1 MNYRK
6 LKSNDR
12 VAIAGK
18 TGTGKTFLAKHLT
31 RGLTRFVVFD
41 SKSTLDDWVTV
52 EWDKEAAHLLTEGE
66 PVRAR
71 VLPPILK
78 ADEVLDFYN
87 SIFKKILDAGD
98 VTVYIDEAF
107 AITENGVPI
116 FLKAL
121 YTRGREFGVGV
132 WASTQRPH
140 GIPLFMLSE
149 ADHFYAFFL
158 QFERDRKRM
167 AEFMG
172 EEVLTPAKDEHGFFY
187 ARSQDRHP
195 VYYREF
201 SLSKGQ

>member
-1 MNYRK
+1 MIRNIK
-6 LKSNDR
+6 GNER

-18 TGTGKTFLAKHLT
+18 TGTGKTYLAKHLT
-31 RGLTRFVVFD
+31 RGLRRFVVFD
-41 SKSTLDDWVTV
+41 SKGTLTDWNTI
-52 EWDKEAAHLLTEGE
+52 EWDKEAEHLLIEGE

-71 VLPPILK
+71 VLTPITDREQTLEYY
-78 ADEVLDFYN
+78 DN
-87 SIFKKILDAGD
+87 IFSKILAAGD
-98 VTVYIDEAF
+98 VTVYVDEAF

-116 FLKAL
+116 YLKAL

-149 ADHFYAFFL
+149 ADHFFSFFL

-172 EEVLTPAKDEHGFFY
+172 EEVLTPARDVHGFYY
-187 ARSQDRHP
+187 ARAQDRKP
-195 VYYREF
+195 VYIREF
-201 SLSKGQ
+201 KGG